1 MNMEFTNCTEY
12 QEYLKTTTELNELL
26 EQLDRVEKQIV
37 ELESN

>member
-1 MNMEFTNCTEY
+1 MNMEFINCTEY

-26 EQLDRVEKQIV
+26 ERLEQVNSEIA

>member
-12 QEYLKTTTELNELL
+12 QEYLKTTTELNDLL
-26 EQLDRVEKQIV
+26 ERLEQVNSEIA

>member
-26 EQLDRVEKQIV
+26 ERSEQVNFEIA